1 MVGMAYTPGMTWGK
15 DGHLWEGVIA
25 GVVMA
30 VTWVAMTGGLLPAP
44 LTPALL
50 NAIGIAG
57 RHCCWSAAPAR
68 AGTAARHV

>member
-1 MVGMAYTPGMTWGK
+1 MTWGK
-15 DGHLWEGVIA
+15 DRHLWECIIA

-30 VTWVAMTGGLLPAP
+30 ATWMAMTGGPLPAP

-57 RHCCWSAAPAR
+57 AALLLVCGAWLMWRRRHMSR
-68 AGTAARHV
+68 V

>member
-1 MVGMAYTPGMTWGK
+1 MTWGK
-15 DGHLWEGVIA
+15 DRHLWEGIIA

-30 VTWVAMTGGLLPAP
+30 VTWMAMTGGPLPAP

-57 RHCCWSAAPAR
+57 VVVVVVCGAWLVRRHRRTSR
-68 AGTAARHV
+68 V

>member
-1 MVGMAYTPGMTWGK
+1 MTWGK

-30 VTWVAMTGGLLPAP
+30 VTWLAMTGGPLPAP

-57 RHCCWSAAPAR
+57 VALLLVCGAWL
-68 AGTAARHV
+68 AARRRRTSRV